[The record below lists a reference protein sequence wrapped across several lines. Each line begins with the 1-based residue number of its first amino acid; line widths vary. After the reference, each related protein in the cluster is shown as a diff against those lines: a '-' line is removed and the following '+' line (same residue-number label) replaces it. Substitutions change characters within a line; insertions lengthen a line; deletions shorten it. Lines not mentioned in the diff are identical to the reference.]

1 MSGSFELV
9 YTGQM
14 KEQKEKNNR
23 VRLWGVSGLDCL
35 QSYPARRK
43 KTTYANNLH
52 YIYRMKKNKV
62 KLYQG
67 GSSSIQH

>member
-35 QSYPARRK
+35 QSYPA
-43 KTTYANNLH
+43 
-52 YIYRMKKNKV
+52 
-62 KLYQG
+62 G
-67 GSSSIQH
+67 GKEDDICQ